1 MRDPLGATSQ
11 GRYATRHF
19 CICFCLPF
27 KACMHVS
34 CPCPH
39 PPSQGWRHWQ
49 PSWRRPGRVI
59 SRHAPVEVP
68 RNLMVC
74 SITCRGIQ
82 LLGRVEA
89 RGFPGADGSEIV
101 DRSSPSPSLSPSSLM
116 PPVPATC
123 PLPHACNDC
132 PFPIP
137 TPSLHA
143 QPSCTKRTRWLATLA
158 GSPQNAGLRR
168 LPGRL
173 LYGHLVP
180 FHHAHSPGSTPF
192 SAPFGGMNCVARRR
206 ERYDL

>member
-1 MRDPLGATSQ
+1 MRHVTSVYASVYHLRHACMLVALVHIHLLRDGATGS
-11 GRYATRHF
+11 
-19 CICFCLPF
+19 
-27 KACMHVS
+27 
-34 CPCPH
+34 
-39 PPSQGWRHWQ
+39 
-49 PSWRRPGRVI
+49 RRGVDLEVI

-132 PFPIP
+132 PFSHSHSLSPRATIVHEEN
-137 TPSLHA
+137 TLVGHTSWLTSKRRSSPSPREAPLRALGPVPSRA
-143 QPSCTKRTRWLATLA
+143 QPGQYALQCALRWHELC
-158 GSPQNAGLRR
+158 
-168 LPGRL
+168 
-173 LYGHLVP
+173 
-180 FHHAHSPGSTPF
+180 
-192 SAPFGGMNCVARRR
+192 SAPPRTI
-206 ERYDL
+206 

>member
-1 MRDPLGATSQ
+1 MRHVTSVYASVYHLRHACMLVALVHIHLLRDGATGS
-11 GRYATRHF
+11 
-19 CICFCLPF
+19 
-27 KACMHVS
+27 
-34 CPCPH
+34 
-39 PPSQGWRHWQ
+39 
-49 PSWRRPGRVI
+49 RRGVDLEVI

-180 FHHAHSPGSTPF
+180 FHHAHSPGRTPF

>member
-1 MRDPLGATSQ
+1 MRHVTSVYASVYHLRHACMLVALVHIHLLRDGATGS
-11 GRYATRHF
+11 
-19 CICFCLPF
+19 
-27 KACMHVS
+27 
-34 CPCPH
+34 
-39 PPSQGWRHWQ
+39 
-49 PSWRRPGRVI
+49 RRGVDLEVI

-132 PFPIP
+132 PFSHSHSLSPRATIVHEEN
-137 TPSLHA
+137 TLVGHTSWLTSKRRSSPSPREAPLRALGPVSSRA
-143 QPSCTKRTRWLATLA
+143 QPGQYALQCALRWHELC
-158 GSPQNAGLRR
+158 
-168 LPGRL
+168 
-173 LYGHLVP
+173 
-180 FHHAHSPGSTPF
+180 
-192 SAPFGGMNCVARRR
+192 SAPPRTI
-206 ERYDL
+206 

>member
-132 PFPIP
+132 PFSHSHSLSPRATIVHEEN
-137 TPSLHA
+137 TLVGHTSWLTSKRRSSPSPREAPLRALGPVPSRA
-143 QPSCTKRTRWLATLA
+143 QPGQYALQCALRWHELC
-158 GSPQNAGLRR
+158 
-168 LPGRL
+168 
-173 LYGHLVP
+173 
-180 FHHAHSPGSTPF
+180 
-192 SAPFGGMNCVARRR
+192 SAPPRTI
-206 ERYDL
+206 